1 MDYPTFI
8 VQLLLAILLGSAAG
22 WQRERI
28 GKAAGLR
35 TYALVCMGSALF
47 TILSIHGF
55 GSVDGTDPSRI
66 AAQIL
71 TGIGFIGAG
80 SIIHKGGGGI
90 EGLTTAAGLWAI
102 AAVGMLIG
110 VGWLLH
116 AIIATVGIIL
126 VFYANKKFFE
136 R

>member
-1 MDYPTFI
+1 MTYSLFI
-8 VQLLLAILLGSAAG
+8 IQLLLAILLGSATG

-28 GKAAGLR
+28 GKAAGIH
-35 TYALVCMGSALF
+35 TFALVCLGSALF
-47 TILSIHGF
+47 TILSKYGF
-55 GSVDGTDPSRI
+55 GSANGTDPSRI
-66 AAQIL
+66 ASQIL

-80 SIIHKGGGGI
+80 SILHKGGGI

-116 AIIATVGIIL
+116 ACIATLGIIL
-126 VFYANKKFFE
+126 IFHTNKKFFQKG
-136 R
+136 